1 MRICTRRLET
11 SNSMKEIVL
20 RMMVDAIV
28 YGTLHNKESKDAEL
42 FSREVFNGCG
52 KLLELM
58 GGSQKDF
65 DEYFETVKK
74 RAGIN

>member
-1 MRICTRRLET
+1 
-11 SNSMKEIVL
+11 MKEIVL

-28 YGTLHNKESKDAEL
+28 YGALHNKESMDAEV

-52 KLLELM
+52 KMLELL

-74 RAGIN
+74 RVGIN